1 MVYEFSRALYKSAS
15 GFCSMITARSV
26 FSLRSFHESFCVSFQ
41 VVTRFS
47 ASKKRHTHHHS
58 GKVLSEFWVFQEKVD
73 MKVSA
78 FSFTTSLLVFGYL

>member
-1 MVYEFSRALYKSAS
+1 
-15 GFCSMITARSV
+15 MITARSV

-58 GKVLSEFWVFQEKVD
+58 GNEQTFYILSADSTLWFFAQKHTPSPMTD
-73 MKVSA
+73 
-78 FSFTTSLLVFGYL
+78 FL

>member
-1 MVYEFSRALYKSAS
+1 
-15 GFCSMITARSV
+15 MITARSV

-58 GKVLSEFWVFQEKVD
+58 GNEQTLYILSVFFCKRETNE
-73 MKVSA
+73 M
-78 FSFTTSLLVFGYL
+78 

>member
-15 GFCSMITARSV
+15 GFFSMITARSV

-41 VVTRFS
+41 VVTRSS

-58 GKVLSEFWVFQEKVD
+58 GNEQTFYILSVFSCKRETNE
-73 MKVSA
+73 M
-78 FSFTTSLLVFGYL
+78 